1 MEGGMTRDPLALAM
15 LALEVGPLVRDLD
28 DWHFVGA
35 LAETVLGAARGH
47 DALGAAD
54 VAQLRRWAHRWRKL
68 HPDLRRFYADHAQQ
82 HEAASVALWHVLEG
96 RPHDLRPAT
105 LGQVHQLHDAWA
117 SAPAPYTLFP
127 RLP

>member
-1 MEGGMTRDPLALAM
+1 MTRDPLALAL
-15 LALEVGPLVRDLD
+15 LALEVGPLVRDLGQ
-28 DWHFVGA
+28 WQFVGS

-47 DALGAAD
+47 DALGAED

-68 HPDLRRFYADHAQQ
+68 HPELRRFYEAHAQL

-105 LGQVHQLHDAWA
+105 LGQVRALHDAW
-117 SAPAPYTLFP
+117 SAMPAPFTLFP
-127 RLP
+127 RVP